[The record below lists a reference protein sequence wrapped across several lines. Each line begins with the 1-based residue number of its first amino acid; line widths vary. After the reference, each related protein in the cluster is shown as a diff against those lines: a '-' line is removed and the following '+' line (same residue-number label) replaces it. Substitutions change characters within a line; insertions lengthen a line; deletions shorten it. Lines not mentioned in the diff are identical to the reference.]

1 METTRRQK
9 VEKFTNAQTM
19 LLAKNPLHLS
29 QVEESSK
36 KSEEYL
42 EDFAQW
48 CVDLIE
54 LKGLGNR
61 ANTGQGIQ
69 VHISNTRG
77 NGGGN
82 KAIGYCYHTANSEG
96 NKRAIEI
103 SRDISDT
110 YTALMVTAHEV
121 AHAMTTEGTGHEGEF
136 IAIVGGQKNR
146 RENSLFKMNGIP
158 TATAVSPYFKELVRE
173 WIVANGTYNHV
184 AYASHPKGKSRT
196 CSVYCLDTG
205 CAGATKSTIDRGF
218 GMVFRVST
226 TLAMKL
232 NLSCPSCG
240 GETYAD
246 IK

>member
-1 METTRRQK
+1 MKQQGAIMKTGKNYQNQL
-9 VEKFTNAQTM
+9 V
-19 LLAKNPLHLS
+19 AKNPLHLAH
-29 QVEESSK
+29 VEESSK

-48 CVDLIE
+48 CIDLIE
-54 LKGLGNR
+54 FKGLGNR
-61 ANTGQGIQ
+61 TNTGQGIQ

-77 NGGGN
+77 NGQGN
-82 KAIGYCYHTANSEG
+82 NAIGYCYHTSTSEG
-96 NKRAIEI
+96 DKRAIEI

-110 YTALMVTAHEV
+110 YQALMVTAHEV
-121 AHAMTTEGTGHEGEF
+121 AHAMTTEDTGHEGEF
-136 IAIVGGQKNR
+136 ISIVGGQKNR

-158 TATAVSPYFKELVRE
+158 TATEVSPYFKELVRG

-184 AYASHPKGKSRT
+184 AYASHPKSKSRT
-196 CSVYCLDTG
+196 CSVYCLDVN
-205 CAGATKSTIDRGF
+205 CAGATKSTKGRGF

-232 NLSCPSCG
+232 TLSCPSCG
-240 GETYAD
+240 GRTYAD